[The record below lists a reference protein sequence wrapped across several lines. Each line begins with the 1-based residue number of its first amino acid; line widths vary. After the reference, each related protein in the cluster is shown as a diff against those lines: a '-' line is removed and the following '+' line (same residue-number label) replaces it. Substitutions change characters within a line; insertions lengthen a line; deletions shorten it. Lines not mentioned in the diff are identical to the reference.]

1 MLTSELT
8 SVVRGTANNIFG
20 CVDTYIKIGYDN
32 FLIIYYY
39 TYTESLNM
47 IYILSFLYS
56 AISDAMSK
64 VASAAST
71 TSSSSM
77 RNISSS
83 NKSDNSPKKCKPD
96 TGGGKSSS
104 DANSG
109 CGTPTATSESSNTNT
124 NTRGEKSAKCKCYFL
139 HPSISEK

>member
-1 MLTSELT
+1 MLTAELYP
-8 SVVRGTANNIFG
+8 VRSKRANNIRF
-20 CVDTYIKIGYDN
+20 CVDTYIKRGIF
-32 FLIIYYY
+32 FLIIYFAYR
-39 TYTESLNM
+39 N
-47 IYILSFLYS
+47 IILLSSYS

>member
-8 SVVRGTANNIFG
+8 SVVRRTANNIFG

-39 TYTESLNM
+39 YTHTETLSM

-71 TSSSSM
+71 TSSSSI
-77 RNISSS
+77 RNIS

>member
-39 TYTESLNM
+39 THTESLNM

-77 RNISSS
+77 RNIS

-96 TGGGKSSS
+96 TVGGKSSS

-124 NTRGEKSAKCKCYFL
+124 RGEKSAKCKCYFL